1 MGEDLIDDIMWF
13 KELATSTEQLDDEII
28 VNNNSEIKLEVDYP
42 YLIFSRNDLIR
53 AMNLCSKIVQNK
65 SDMYIYNSLSF
76 VVGEGNS
83 LNLYATNE
91 LSHFKMTIELI
102 GDTKEFINSDFC
114 ISLNILQKLVK
125 LMGNKVLI
133 YLKDNKYYIRLLN
146 GDLLIDARPVDIKI
160 VKFPGE
166 EQGKLADINISNIGS
181 IVNAMLPLLQT
192 EIRSDAKKIL
202 FTGEKAYFKSSF
214 YYIEANITS
223 PSISLSY
230 RDAEFINKLYKY
242 YKDTQIS
249 LFRVSSTVPRL
260 LIKLNNIYYQFLN
273 PVNSESNLMTKQ
285 MEGLIKNTESLV
297 EFNNFNRIVNL
308 ATTLPDSTG
317 NIELK
322 YSGDKLEVIL
332 TSSKGTS
339 NFTFDID
346 KQGTLYKKSVL
357 IRAELLRKLLA
368 SFTGADKIGIALTDL
383 SINIEYKNI
392 KAVMMHNI

>member
-1 MGEDLIDDIMWF
+1 MGEDLIDDIMWL

-28 VNNNSEIKLEVDYP
+28 VNNNSEIKLEVNYP

-273 PVNSESNLMTKQ
+273 PVNSESNLMTQQ
-285 MEGLIKNTESLV
+285 MEGLIKDTESLV

-322 YSGDKLEVIL
+322 YNGDKLEVIL

-346 KQGTLYKKSVL
+346 KQTTLYRKSVL